1 MKIKECNISRILF
14 VVSIIFFFIIQIF
27 IYKVQTKIKSNT
39 EIGVEILNTKSLQNE
54 NNIYENSNF
63 ENNIWQI
70 KIPKIELS
78 AGISNGTDKETL
90 NKYVGHFIETPIEE
104 GNVALA
110 GHNRGYDVN
119 YFSRLKELREGDE
132 IIYIHNEI
140 NRIYEVTKNK
150 IIISGEV
157 TSTANINIEEVTRN
171 AIKEIGYGNE
181 HLDINPNTC
190 NIEIYI
196 TKQSP
201 DIALGVDTGRS
212 R

>member
-104 GNVALA
+104 GNIALA

-140 NRIYEVTKNK
+140 NRIYEIIYIHNEINRIYEVTKNK
-150 IIISGEV
+150 IIKDTDIDVLEN
-157 TSTANINIEEVTRN
+157 TEENILTLITCVENEPNYRRCVQAEEKDLN
-171 AIKEIGYGNE
+171 YN
-181 HLDINPNTC
+181 
-190 NIEIYI
+190 Y
-196 TKQSP
+196 
-201 DIALGVDTGRS
+201 
-212 R
+212 

>member
-39 EIGVEILNTKSLQNE
+39 EIGVEILNTKSLQN
-54 NNIYENSNF
+54 

-150 IIISGEV
+150 IIKDTDIDVLEN
-157 TSTANINIEEVTRN
+157 TEENILTLITCVENEPNYRRCVQAEEKDLN
-171 AIKEIGYGNE
+171 YN
-181 HLDINPNTC
+181 
-190 NIEIYI
+190 Y
-196 TKQSP
+196 
-201 DIALGVDTGRS
+201 
-212 R
+212 

>member
-90 NKYVGHFIETPIEE
+90 NKYVGHFIENILTLITCVENEPNYRRCVQAEE
-104 GNVALA
+104 KDL
-110 GHNRGYDVN
+110 N
-119 YFSRLKELREGDE
+119 YN
-132 IIYIHNEI
+132 Y
-140 NRIYEVTKNK
+140 
-150 IIISGEV
+150 
-157 TSTANINIEEVTRN
+157 
-171 AIKEIGYGNE
+171 
-181 HLDINPNTC
+181 
-190 NIEIYI
+190 
-196 TKQSP
+196 
-201 DIALGVDTGRS
+201 
-212 R
+212 

>member
-90 NKYVGHFIETPIEE
+90 NKYVGHFIETPI
-104 GNVALA
+104 
-110 GHNRGYDVN
+110 
-119 YFSRLKELREGDE
+119 
-132 IIYIHNEI
+132 
-140 NRIYEVTKNK
+140 
-150 IIISGEV
+150 
-157 TSTANINIEEVTRN
+157 
-171 AIKEIGYGNE
+171 
-181 HLDINPNTC
+181 
-190 NIEIYI
+190 
-196 TKQSP
+196 
-201 DIALGVDTGRS
+201 
-212 R
+212 

>member
-78 AGISNGTDKETL
+78 ADISNGTDKETL

-119 YFSRLKELREGDE
+119 TDIDVLENTEENILTLITCVE
-132 IIYIHNEI
+132 NEP
-140 NRIYEVTKNK
+140 NYRRCVQ
-150 IIISGEV
+150 
-157 TSTANINIEEVTRN
+157 AEEKDLN
-171 AIKEIGYGNE
+171 YN
-181 HLDINPNTC
+181 
-190 NIEIYI
+190 Y
-196 TKQSP
+196 
-201 DIALGVDTGRS
+201 
-212 R
+212 